1 MEHKSLLVVEGPP
14 EVGRLPWI
22 LVSLQHRRHTEESDK
37 ITDTVSTHKK
47 TLDGLIS
54 FIGIHVIQKF
64 QKMLYNCTCTFCEA
78 TWTTVFTFWETQLL
92 VLHRLP

>member
-1 MEHKSLLVVEGPP
+1 MPPEGPFLDSWHVDDG
-14 EVGRLPWI
+14 EMTLTFADRLWVMI
-22 LVSLQHRRHTEESDK
+22 DHRYSLNPQQ
-37 ITDTVSTHKK
+37 

-64 QKMLYNCTCTFCEA
+64 QTFLYNCTCTFCEA